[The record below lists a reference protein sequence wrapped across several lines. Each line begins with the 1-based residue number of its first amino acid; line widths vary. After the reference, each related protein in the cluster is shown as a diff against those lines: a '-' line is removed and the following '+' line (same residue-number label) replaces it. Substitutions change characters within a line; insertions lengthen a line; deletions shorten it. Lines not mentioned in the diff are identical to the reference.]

1 MSNKTECMI
10 RLDDITPD
18 MNMERFHR
26 VKEVLDK
33 YQICPLIGVVPQN
46 RDETLHK
53 VENDAE
59 FWNLV
64 KELQNCG
71 WKVAQHG
78 TYHVY
83 ETSDSGLLGINPFS
97 EFAGLSYDIQLEKI
111 QTGKKILED
120 NGIAT
125 DIFMAPGHTFDNN
138 TLKALVE
145 CGFKVV
151 TDGLYKKPYYEKGL
165 LFVPCRLRGFKK
177 PDGIDTVCL
186 HTNLM
191 DEQDVKAL
199 ETFCRNN
206 REVIVDFDA
215 MRYREFAAQRTF
227 AVRMSEKIVLFKRQ
241 IKDKIANSKRLVWYM
256 ERTNHGSSK
265 VKWVK
270 RMVCLPMLLFY
281 KENK

>member
-1 MSNKTECMI
+1 MSKKAECMI

-46 RDETLHK
+46 QDETLHK
-53 VENDAE
+53 AENNVE

-64 KELQNCG
+64 KELQDCG
-71 WKVAQHG
+71 WRGAQHG

-83 ETSDSGLLGINPFS
+83 ETADLGLLGINPFS
-97 EFAGLSYDIQLEKI
+97 EFAGLPYDIQLEKL
-111 QTGKKILED
+111 QAGKKILED

-125 DIFMAPGHTFDNN
+125 DIFMAPGHTYDNN

-165 LFVPCRLRGFKK
+165 LFVPCCLRGFKK

-191 DEQDVKAL
+191 DEQDVEAL
-199 ETFCRNN
+199 DAFCRNN
-206 REVIVDFDA
+206 RDKIVNFDA
-215 MRYREFAAQRTF
+215 TRYETCAVQRTF
-227 AVRMSEKIVLFKRQ
+227 AVKMSEKAVLFKRQ
-241 IKDKIANSKRLVWYM
+241 IKDKIANSKRLAWYM

-281 KENK
+281 KEN